1 MVDERR
7 LSTGAA
13 ARIAG
18 CHPVTV
24 LRAIER
30 GELAAVRL
38 GEHGHY
44 RIAREDFQGWLRP
57 TNEETRGRSHSDCAA
72 RSRPPI
78 RRRSGR
84 T

>member
-1 MVDERR
+1 MQAGSFPSVADERR

-57 TNEETRGRSHSDCAA
+57 TATPEET
-72 RSRPPI
+72 
-78 RRRSGR
+78 
-84 T
+84 

>member
-1 MVDERR
+1 MHGSSTSVVDERR

-18 CHPVTV
+18 CHPITV

-30 GELAAVRL
+30 GELPAVRL

-44 RIAREDFQGWLRP
+44 RITREDFQEWLRP
-57 TNEETRGRSHSDCAA
+57 TETLEDES
-72 RSRPPI
+72 
-78 RRRSGR
+78 
-84 T
+84 

>member
-1 MVDERR
+1 MRGSSTSVVDGRR

-18 CHPVTV
+18 CHPITV

-30 GELAAVRL
+30 GELPAIRL

-57 TNEETRGRSHSDCAA
+57 TTTQEDET
-72 RSRPPI
+72 
-78 RRRSGR
+78 
-84 T
+84 